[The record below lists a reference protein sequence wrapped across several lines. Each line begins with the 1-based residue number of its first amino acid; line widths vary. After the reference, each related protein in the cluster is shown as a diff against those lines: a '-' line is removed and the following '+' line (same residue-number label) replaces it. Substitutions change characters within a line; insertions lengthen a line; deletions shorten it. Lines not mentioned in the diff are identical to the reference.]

1 MIAAADALSLLD
13 GLRQEREGFAS
24 MRALL
29 QAHFDAAL
37 KHDSERVRIA
47 AERITALTERL
58 DALCTQRQALVQ
70 RLSGGATRDAH
81 EALALRLPSKA
92 AELLREQMRE
102 LQALVSECKRLNVRN
117 CELVVGQQDVMAR
130 VLSEGQPV
138 TYAPA

>member
-1 MIAAADALSLLD
+1 MIAAADAMALLD
-13 GLRQEREGFAS
+13 GLRQECDGFAR

-37 KHDSERVRIA
+37 KHDSENVRIA
-47 AERITALTERL
+47 AERITVLTERL
-58 DALCTQRQALVQ
+58 DSLCTQRQRLVQ

-81 EALALRLPSKA
+81 ESLALRLSTKA
-92 AELLREQMRE
+92 GDLLREQMRE

-117 CELVVGQQDVMAR
+117 CELVVGQQDIMAR
-130 VLSEGQPV
+130 VLNDGGQA

>member
-1 MIAAADALSLLD
+1 MIAAADAMALLD
-13 GLRQEREGFAS
+13 GLRQERDGFAR

-37 KHDSERVRIA
+37 KHDSERVRVS

-58 DALCTQRQALVQ
+58 DSLCSQRQRLVQ

-81 EALALRLPSKA
+81 ESLALRLPAKA
-92 AELLREQMRE
+92 ADLLREQMRE
-102 LQALVSECKRLNVRN
+102 LQALVGECKRLNVRN
-117 CELVVGQQDVMAR
+117 CELVVGQQDIMAR
-130 VLSEGQPV
+130 VLNDGTPG